1 MALCSTCIAT
11 SYEFVDNCEI
21 NQPGG
26 NYKQISVLPYCYLD
40 TITVDA
46 DGVIT
51 AITLD
56 TVGNP
61 AATWYTVNCKKD
73 TVSTTETAQFP
84 SNALLQEIAF
94 TISNY
99 ADDVDLETAA
109 QLQANFLNDIL
120 NTKEGFIVVVRDKV
134 GVRRFYGA
142 TNPLFVSA
150 LVKSSGLVS
159 TDLAGTAITFSE
171 SQPKPAPAIDAAVT
185 STGLVPGL

>member
-1 MALCSTCIAT
+1 LFLFFSCLFLFSSTTNLSSLLFQGVCIA
-11 SYEFVDNCEI
+11 I
-21 NQPGG
+21 
-26 NYKQISVLPYCYLD
+26 ILPSSD
-40 TITVDA
+40 
-46 DGVIT
+46 
-51 AITLD
+51 
-56 TVGNP
+56 
-61 AATWYTVNCKKD
+61 TWYTVNCKKD